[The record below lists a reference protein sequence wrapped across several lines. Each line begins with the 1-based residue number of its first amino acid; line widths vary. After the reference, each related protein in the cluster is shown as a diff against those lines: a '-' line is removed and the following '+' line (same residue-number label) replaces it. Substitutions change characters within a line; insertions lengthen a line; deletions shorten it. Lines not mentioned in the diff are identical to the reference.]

1 MSQRMN
7 KDLIRIFKFLIV
19 GILNTGIDIVI
30 FSLLVMGDVS
40 ILLAQS
46 ISYCCGVA
54 NSYLLNRVWTFKQER
69 SRVVVEASKFI
80 CVNLLSLI
88 IVSLILR
95 SMYDTLGQ
103 SLIVSKV
110 TATLIGSLINYV
122 GSRYWVFHTSH
133 TKEVN

>member
-1 MSQRMN
+1 MRQRMN

-30 FSLLVMGDVS
+30 FSLLVMGDVP

-46 ISYCCGVA
+46 VSYCCGVA
-54 NSYLLNRVWTFKQER
+54 NSYLLNRVWTFEQKR
-69 SRVVVEASKFI
+69 SQVAAFKFM

-88 IVSLILR
+88 VVSLILR
-95 SMYDTLGQ
+95 SMYDTLEQ

-133 TKEVN
+133 TKQVN

>member
-1 MSQRMN
+1 MN

-30 FSLLVMGDVS
+30 FALLVMADVP

-80 CVNLLSLI
+80 FVNLLSLMV
-88 IVSLILR
+88 VSLILK
-95 SMYDTLGQ
+95 SMYDTLEQ
-103 SLIVSKV
+103 SWIVSKV

-122 GSRYWVFHTSH
+122 GSRYWVFHTSY